1 MLTLSFGYKKP
12 QTNDKA
18 AVVFPALELNFQKL
32 NDHTHD
38 GINSARVPSAS
49 LQSTVVDVSAVG
61 WGADLGNGI
70 YTQSVNAP
78 AGYSYDLGT
87 VEVRLSTMERIY
99 PKITRVSAGQILIW
113 SNNPAVAMK
122 VFFN

>member
-18 AVVFPALELNFQKL
+18 AVVFPALEENIQKQ
-32 NDHTHD
+32 NDHNHD
-38 GINSARVPSAS
+38 GINSERVPSAT
-49 LQSTVVDVSAVG
+49 LQSTVVDVSGAG
-61 WGADLGNGI
+61 WGSDLGDGI
-70 YTQSVNAP
+70 YRQAVNAP
-78 AGYSYDLGT
+78 AGYDYDLGT

-99 PKITRVSAGQILIW
+99 PKVTKISSGQIYVY
-113 SNNPAVAMK
+113 SNDPTVAMK